1 MTFFNNSGN
10 QGGIWSSTQNNPY
23 PQSPLLDEQT
33 KRPTRAWQQ
42 FFLGILNFT
51 SSTTASEGQA
61 GLTLPSSPE
70 GFINITV
77 DGQPYKVP
85 YYNL

>member
-1 MTFFNNSGN
+1 MANSSGN
-10 QGGIWSSTQNNPY
+10 QGGIWTNAQNNPY

-42 FFLGILNFT
+42 FFLNLLNFT
-51 SSTTASEGQA
+51 SASSATTGQS
-61 GLTLPSSPE
+61 GVTLPANPV

-77 DGQPYKVP
+77 NGQPYKVP
-85 YYNL
+85 YYNP

>member
-1 MTFFNNSGN
+1 MAQAPGT
-10 QGGIWSSTQNNPY
+10 QGGIWANSQNNPY

-51 SSTTASEGQA
+51 SASTATTGQTGA
-61 GLTLPSSPE
+61 TLPANPV

-77 DGQPYKVP
+77 DGKPYKVP
-85 YYNL
+85 YYNV

>member
-1 MTFFNNSGN
+1 MATNQNNGVWANS
-10 QGGIWSSTQNNPY
+10 QNNPY
-23 PQSPLLDEQT
+23 PQSEFLEKAT
-33 KRPTRAWQQ
+33 NRPTRAWQQ

-51 SSTTASEGQA
+51 SASTATKGAA
-61 GLTLPSSPE
+61 VLPSNPV

-77 DGQPYKVP
+77 NGQAYKVP